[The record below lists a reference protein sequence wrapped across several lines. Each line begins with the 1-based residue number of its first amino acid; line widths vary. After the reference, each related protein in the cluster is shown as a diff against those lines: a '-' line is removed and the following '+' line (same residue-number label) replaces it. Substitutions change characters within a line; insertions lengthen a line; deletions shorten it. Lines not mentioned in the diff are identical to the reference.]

1 MKTPKN
7 ETKIAKT
14 SGKKSATKKKTDDEE
29 SEENDQVPDTLT
41 FMTPKRTVR
50 TPILKKSPGEEA
62 FVQLT
67 PKLNALL
74 ERGTDSDKRRKREG
88 KTPVKTPAEILDIG
102 DIGLTPEK
110 IPEVLS
116 EAKDVNYFK
125 KILEETDKKLTEKC
139 QIWENKMEQVPKSQ
153 KDYEDICSNIRSTI
167 GKANLLM
174 NKKGRFEQ
182 FRGLIYNCEFN
193 LGEQKTTAMDLQGF
207 WEMIYFQV
215 EDVEQK
221 FVDLTALEERNWQNE
236 KPQQQQKIVKKVI
249 KNKTAFK
256 PKAKASSNLRQMLA
270 EKRKAMLQ
278 QAKDDMPAIVVTEE
292 KSSDEKA
299 AQKSPEEKVTFDAGF
314 FKVTSPISKSPR
326 SEKRKSDATAL
337 RRSVLSKRVSIS
349 GNPSTPLAIMK
360 ATQNVRRSMSNSR
373 ENR

>member
-1 MKTPKN
+1 MFHLQKNDENEQKMKTPKN
-7 ETKIAKT
+7 TMKIAIKT
-14 SGKKSATKKKTDDEE
+14 SGKKSTTKKKTPAKTVDEE

-50 TPILKKSPGEEA
+50 TPVLKKSPGEDA

-88 KTPVKTPAEILDIG
+88 KTPGKTPAEILDIG
-102 DIGLTPEK
+102 DVGLSEPG
-110 IPEVLS
+110 LS

-125 KILEETDKKLTEKC
+125 KIVEETDKKLTEKC
-139 QIWENKMEQVPKSQ
+139 QLWESKMEQIPKSQ

-193 LGEQKTTAMDLQGF
+193 LGDQKTTPMDLQGF

-215 EDVEQK
+215 EDIEKK
-221 FVDLTALEERNWQNE
+221 FVDLEALQARNWQSE
-236 KPQQQQKIVKKVI
+236 KPQKIVSKKVI
-249 KNKTAFK
+249 NKNKTAFK

-292 KSSDEKA
+292 KSSGNNFEKYFRA
-299 AQKSPEEKVTFDAGF
+299 K
-314 FKVTSPISKSPR
+314 
-326 SEKRKSDATAL
+326 
-337 RRSVLSKRVSIS
+337 
-349 GNPSTPLAIMK
+349 N
-360 ATQNVRRSMSNSR
+360 
-373 ENR
+373 